1 MLILASS
8 SPRRKELLKKITTDF
23 VVISPDIDEGALSFV
38 PAKDLA
44 AEESKEKAYAIKA
57 KYPNDEIISC
67 DTIVVL
73 ESGEVL
79 GKPGNAENARKMLE
93 NESGKKQYV
102 LSGYTYIGKGVEI
115 TRTVKS
121 VVYFNK
127 LSPELIEEYIETTS
141 WASQSKISR
150 SIALS
155 VREDSF
161 IHLLGVI
168 LNHKGE
174 FFIHLDVTG
183 NSGVLQ

>member
-79 GKPGNAENARKMLE
+79 SYLAIPISAK
-93 NESGKKQYV
+93 ES
-102 LSGYTYIGKGVEI
+102 
-115 TRTVKS
+115 KS
-121 VVYFNK
+121 PAP
-127 LSPELIEEYIETTS
+127 S
-141 WASQSKISR
+141 SR
-150 SIALS
+150 SSISTSLARS
-155 VREDSF
+155 
-161 IHLLGVI
+161 
-168 LNHKGE
+168 
-174 FFIHLDVTG
+174 
-183 NSGVLQ
+183 